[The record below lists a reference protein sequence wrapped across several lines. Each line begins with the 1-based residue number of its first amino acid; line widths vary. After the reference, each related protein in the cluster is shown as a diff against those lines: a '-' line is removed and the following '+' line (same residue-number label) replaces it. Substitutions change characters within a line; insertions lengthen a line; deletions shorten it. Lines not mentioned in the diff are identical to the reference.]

1 MLSSK
6 KKFLRDENF
15 SREALYTVFNA
26 LLKSLL
32 QIFIKKNIQKSHN
45 HFHIKEFLP
54 FSKGLESQQAF
65 ATEEH
70 QRLFILQNWSSTET
84 NGKADVPL
92 PLKLMLALQLI
103 LKAKF

>member
-1 MLSSK
+1 MHSSK

-15 SREALYTVFNA
+15 SSEALYTVFNA

-45 HFHIKEFLP
+45 RFHIKEFLP

-70 QRLFILQNWSSTET
+70 QRLFILQNWFSTET
-84 NGKADVPL
+84 DVPL

-103 LKAKF
+103 LKAKL